1 MGLWIYKNNTENPN
15 GAYGEW
21 AEFFELAKKS
31 RSGKQRW
38 GGPDV
43 TEQPAAKKLAESMQV
58 GQRVLCWQRWTGS
71 RDTFMRPPP
80 PGVKAAAVG
89 IIEFA
94 GLTRQ
99 GRWLF
104 TTREQFSDPV
114 PLTDWSK
121 SEPVIEKIFSFPRR
135 MGTLI
140 ELTSVEEKEV
150 LRICSKQLGKRV
162 G

>member
-58 GQRVLCWQRWTGS
+58 
-71 RDTFMRPPP
+71 
-80 PGVKAAAVG
+80 
-89 IIEFA
+89 
-94 GLTRQ
+94 
-99 GRWLF
+99 
-104 TTREQFSDPV
+104 
-114 PLTDWSK
+114 
-121 SEPVIEKIFSFPRR
+121 EPAWDPRR
-135 MGTLI
+135 LHTLEARMEPWKRSAPQQRGTRL
-140 ELTSVEEKEV
+140 S
-150 LRICSKQLGKRV
+150 
-162 G
+162 